1 VAAAGTEPETGQSR
15 RPCPHLPISIEL
27 HIALQI
33 AALAHQLTGALQ
45 HKLASCRGANLSR
58 TALEELHRK
67 FFLCCLHAARQCGL
81 AQMQLLGCT
90 SVIGLVGQHD
100 QMLQSAY
107 VHGDEFNALKFLRL
121 CIGRMHGAAQNVTA
135 ASVEL
140 KPFGSD
146 VDPSSADRYNKR
158 RHIWNFGSL
167 PKPVLP
173 HCLPLACWLAAQ
185 HLLPFRKTQVRCRQ
199 ARSAVP
205 RARCWPLLLKA
216 CRLTMLRIA
225 KMRSEA

>member
-1 VAAAGTEPETGQSR
+1 MRQRLCGPAAAVAAAGTEPETGQSR

-45 HKLASCRGANLSR
+45 HKLASCRGTNLS
-58 TALEELHRK
+58 HRARRASSQIL
-67 FFLCCLHAARQCGL
+67 LCCLHAARQCGL

-121 CIGRMHGAAQNVTA
+121 CIGRNMA
-135 ASVEL
+135 
-140 KPFGSD
+140 
-146 VDPSSADRYNKR
+146 
-158 RHIWNFGSL
+158 L
-167 PKPVLP
+167 P
-173 HCLPLACWLAAQ
+173 
-185 HLLPFRKTQVRCRQ
+185 R
-199 ARSAVP
+199 
-205 RARCWPLLLKA
+205 
-216 CRLTMLRIA
+216 M
-225 KMRSEA
+225 